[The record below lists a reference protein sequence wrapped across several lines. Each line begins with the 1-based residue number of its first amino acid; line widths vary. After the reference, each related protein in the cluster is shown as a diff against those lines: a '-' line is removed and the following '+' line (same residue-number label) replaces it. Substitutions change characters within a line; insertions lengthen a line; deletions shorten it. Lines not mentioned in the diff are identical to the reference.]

1 MEKLHTLASE
11 RNGSTHAKPLWH
23 EEGDDKGDGDWLFLM
38 EFRYLVPPYAVSA

>member
-23 EEGDDKGDGDWLFLM
+23 EEGDDKGDDKGDGDWLF
-38 EFRYLVPPYAVSA
+38 